1 MNILFALSAL
11 LATAAGQLE
20 IVGGKEAAVGK
31 HLYTTSLRL
40 TPGGTTYC
48 GGSLI
53 APNVILTAAHCT
65 VELNGA
71 LKYAVIGTHT
81 NGGTTSGET
90 IAIKQQIVHPKYNLD
105 SNTND
110 FAIYL
115 LASNAKT
122 APVPVSFDTVGVN
135 VPVVVRGWGATQE
148 GGSSPKVL
156 LELTVNSLSNA
167 QCANLLKGYNVD
179 STMLCAGGQA
189 GKDSC
194 QGDSGGPLTIESSG
208 SEKLV
213 GVVSWGIGCAEA
225 NKPGVYGRISA
236 AKDFISP
243 YLPKRVAAFEV
254 DVVGDNNSTD
264 VSADVEPSLV

>member
-31 HLYTTSLRL
+31 HLYLASLR
-40 TPGGTTYC
+40 TSTGGQTVC

-53 APNVILTAAHCT
+53 APNVILTAAHCSIET
-65 VELNGA
+65 NYA
-71 LKYAVIGTHT
+71 IKYAVIGTHY
-81 NGGTTSGET
+81 NGGTTYGET
-90 IAIKQQIVHPKYNLD
+90 IAVKQQIVHPKYNKN

-110 FAIYL
+110 FAIYI

-122 APVPVSFDTVGVN
+122 APATVSFDTVSAS
-135 VPVVVRGWGATQE
+135 VPVVVRGWGATSE
-148 GGSSPKVL
+148 GGSESSAL
-156 LELTVNSLSNA
+156 LELTVNTLTNTNCASLLSP
-167 QCANLLKGYNVD
+167 YNVD

-194 QGDSGGPLTIESSG
+194 QGDSGGPLTLESSG

-213 GVVSWGIGCAEA
+213 GVVSWGLGCAQA
-225 NKPGVYGRISA
+225 NKPGVYSRISA

-254 DVVGDNNSTD
+254 DVVEVNNSTD
-264 VSADVEPSLV
+264 AVPTVV

>member
-31 HLYTTSLRL
+31 HF
-40 TPGGTTYC
+40 
-48 GGSLI
+48 LI
-53 APNVILTAAHCT
+53 APNVILTAAHCM

-90 IAIKQQIVHPKYNLD
+90 IAIKQQIVHPN
-105 SNTND
+105 
-110 FAIYL
+110 
-115 LASNAKT
+115 NAKT

-148 GGSSPKVL
+148 GGSSPNVL

-264 VSADVEPSLV
+264 VLADVEPSLV